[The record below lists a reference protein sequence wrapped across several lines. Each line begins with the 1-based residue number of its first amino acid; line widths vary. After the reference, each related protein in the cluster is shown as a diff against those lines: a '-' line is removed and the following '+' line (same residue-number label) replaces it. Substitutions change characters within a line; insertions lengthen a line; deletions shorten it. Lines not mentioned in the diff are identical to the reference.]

1 MNNAVNNAKGL
12 TDEQVMVSRRHHGSN
27 TLEMQEDR
35 VLLQVLK
42 EIVLEPMFII
52 LLAACIVYFVV
63 GQYQEGIIML
73 VSIFIVAGISL
84 FQEYRSK
91 NAVQAL
97 KKISAAKAKVLRNGV
112 MVNVDTED
120 IVVNDLLLLEEGEIV
135 AADGLIMAANDFSIN
150 ESILTGESFA
160 VTKTAGDKNS
170 VYKGTLVTSGSATIQ
185 VTDVGLKTMF
195 GKIGLS
201 LKEIT
206 IAKTPLQLQIRSFVR
221 SMVWIGVIAFLIVV
235 GFNYYQSGDIVH
247 SFLQGLTL
255 AMSILPEEIPVAF
268 STFQALGAFRLL
280 KNNIIVKQPQYVETL
295 GSATVICCDKT
306 GTLTQNKMSI
316 AYLYDAVSKL
326 SVPVK
331 DKEPLPLTL
340 IEYAMWSSET
350 NPFDPM
356 EKAIHQLYENITATD
371 KRKSFEQIHEYPIG
385 GKPPMMT
392 HIFKDNTG
400 EIIIAAKGGP
410 EGILRQSNLSIAAL
424 KHIEEQSLAYAKA
437 GYRVLGVGKGK
448 WTEKKW
454 PVSQEEFEFEFL
466 GLIAFQDPPKENIM
480 HTIQTFR
487 EAGISVKMITGDYAE
502 TALAIAG
509 QIKLDHNSEVLTGQ
523 EVLHLSKEVL
533 QQKVQQVNIYA
544 RMFPEAKLKVIDA
557 LKENGEVVAMTGDG
571 VNDGPALKAAHIG
584 IAMGLRGSEVARS
597 AASLILTDDD
607 LAHMTDAVALGRKIY
622 DNLKKAIQYIVS
634 IHIPIIL
641 IVTLPLLL
649 LWKFTDF
656 FSPVHVIFL
665 ELIMGPTCS
674 IIYENEP
681 MEPGTMQ
688 RKPLRAGTSFLSL
701 KQLLLSI
708 IQGLMITAGCLAI
721 GYYYMQQGS
730 DETTIRTIIFV
741 TLLFSNIFLTLV
753 NRSFVY
759 TVFKTIRY
767 KNNLVPLITGITL
780 AFIAM
785 LLYVPFIQNLFRL
798 HTLPSV
804 TIGICAGTALVSTL
818 WIDLWKLVKTK
829 KADSI
834 N

>member
-1 MNNAVNNAKGL
+1 MIVSKDTAGL
-12 TDEQVMVSRRHHGSN
+12 TTAQVTESRAQNGSN

-35 VLLQVLK
+35 VLLQVLR
-42 EIVLEPMFII
+42 EVVLEPMFII
-52 LLAACIVYFVV
+52 LLAACIIYFAV
-63 GQYQEGIIML
+63 GQYKEGFIML

-91 NAVQAL
+91 NAIQAL
-97 KKISAAKAKVLRNGV
+97 KKISAAKAKVLRNGIATQI
-112 MVNVDTED
+112 NTEE
-120 IVVNDLLLLEEGEIV
+120 IVVNDLLLLEEGEVV
-135 AADGLIMAANDFSIN
+135 AADGLIVAANDFSIN

-160 VTKTAGDKNS
+160 VSKSADNKNS
-170 VYKGTLVTSGSATIQ
+170 VYKGTLVTSGSASIK

-206 IAKTPLQLQIRSFVR
+206 IVKTPLQQQIRSFVR
-221 SMVWIGVIAFLIVV
+221 NMVWAGAAAFLIVV
-235 GFNYYQSGDIVH
+235 GFNFYHSGNLIQ

-280 KNNIIVKQPQYVETL
+280 RNKIIVKQPQYVETL
-295 GSATVICCDKT
+295 GSATVICADKT

-316 AYLYDAVSKL
+316 EYLYDAETKISL
-326 SVPVK
+326 QIL
-331 DKEPLPLTL
+331 DKAALPEKL

-356 EKAIHQLYENITATD
+356 EKAIHELYEKTAPAD
-371 KRKSFEQIHEYPIG
+371 KRKLFNQVHEYPIG

-392 HIFKDNTG
+392 HIFKSSAG
-400 EIIIAAKGGP
+400 ETVIAAKGAP
-410 EGILRQSNLSIAAL
+410 EAILRQSNLSIAAL
-424 KHIEEQSLAYAKA
+424 KHIEEQSLAYAKL
-437 GYRVLGVGKGK
+437 GYRVLGVGRGNWK
-448 WTEKKW
+448 EKKW
-454 PVSQEEFEFEFL
+454 PAAQEEFEFDFL
-466 GLIAFQDPPKENIM
+466 GLIAFQDPPKENIIQ
-480 HTIQTFR
+480 TIKTFR
-487 EAGISVKMITGDYAE
+487 EAGIPLKMITGDYAE

-509 QIKLDHNSEVLTGQ
+509 QIQLDHNSEVLTGQ
-523 EVLHLSKEVL
+523 EVLHLSKEAL
-533 QQKVQQVNIYA
+533 MQKVKQVNIFA

-584 IAMGLRGSEVARS
+584 IAMGQRGSEVAKG
-597 AASLILTDDD
+597 AASLIITDDD

-649 LWKFTDF
+649 AWKFTGIF
-656 FSPVHVIFL
+656 TPVHVIFL

-681 MEPGTMQ
+681 MELGTMQ
-688 RKPLRAGTSFLSL
+688 RPPRKMGATFLSL
-701 KQLLLSI
+701 RQLALSI
-708 IQGLMITAGCLAI
+708 VQGLMITAGCLGL
-721 GYYYMQQGS
+721 GYYYIQQGS
-730 DETTIRTIIFV
+730 SDDCVRTVIFI

-753 NRSFVY
+753 NRSFHY
-759 TVFKTIRY
+759 SLFKTLAY
-767 KNNLVPLITGITL
+767 KNNMVPLIIGITL
-780 AFIAM
+780 LFITA
-785 LLYVPFIQNLFRL
+785 LLYVPFIQRLFSL
-798 HTLPSV
+798 TSLSIKS
-804 TIGICAGTALVSTL
+804 IGLCMLAGIVCTC
-818 WIDLWKLVKTK
+818 WIEIWKGLQRGKTK
-829 KADSI
+829 KNDV
-834 N
+834 